1 MMEFRK
7 LIREILEVIIPA
19 LLLFFVIRAFVIE
32 ARYVPSGSMRPTI
45 MEWDRFLTEKV
56 SYRFREPKRGDIV
69 VFNTPETAVKMH
81 QEESIRRGRKPLPL
95 YPFVKRIVGLPGER
109 VMIRAG
115 TVYINGEKLEE
126 SYISSERR
134 PIYQFGPVTVPKD
147 EYFMLGDNR
156 NQSWDSHIW
165 GSVPKKNFI
174 GRVLWRFWPPKR
186 IGVIR

>member
-1 MMEFRK
+1 
-7 LIREILEVIIPA
+7 
-19 LLLFFVIRAFVIE
+19 
-32 ARYVPSGSMRPTI
+32 
-45 MEWDRFLTEKV
+45 
-56 SYRFREPKRGDIV
+56 
-69 VFNTPETAVKMH
+69 
-81 QEESIRRGRKPLPL
+81 
-95 YPFVKRIVGLPGER
+95 
-109 VMIRAG
+109 MIRAG